1 MRNHTLYLNYQLS
14 LKLSTLCAALAIT
27 GCQSMSTPRQDEPA
41 PPQNPAFAGEISK
54 FNAQFP
60 NDKATKYEELSINY
74 NNEKKL
80 DEQGNCH
87 ALSIHPVIVILLLD
101 ASGKVVGSTADVA
114 NGKAECFRKLYAT
127 AQFPAPPFAPY
138 RKPIRLK

>member
-1 MRNHTLYLNYQLS
+1 MRNHPLHTLGKLPFTLS
-14 LKLSTLCAALAIT
+14 ALCAMLAIA
-27 GCQSMSTPRQDEPA
+27 GCQSMGTPRQDEPA
-41 PPQNPAFAGEISK
+41 PPPNPAFAGEISK

-101 ASGKVVGSTADVA
+101 ASGKVISSTADVA
-114 NGKAECFRKLYAT
+114 NGKADCFRKLYAT